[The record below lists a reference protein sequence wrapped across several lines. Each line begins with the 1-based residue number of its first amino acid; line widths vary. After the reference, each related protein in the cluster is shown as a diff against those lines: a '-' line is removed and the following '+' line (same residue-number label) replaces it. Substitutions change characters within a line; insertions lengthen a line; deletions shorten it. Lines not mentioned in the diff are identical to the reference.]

1 VSGIDVTAA
10 RGWFRFWFEPT
21 SPIDLGISRVLF
33 FGGVLL
39 AYGWTDFS
47 EWGQVAPEFWMP
59 LPAFS
64 VLGLHAVGPGGLKIL
79 QLVWRLALVASAIG
93 WQTRLSMWIAFV
105 LGFYLL
111 GLPHNFGHTFHFD
124 ATLVI
129 AMGILACSRAGDACS
144 VDAALDGSTRRPSGE
159 YTWPVRA
166 VWVAMSLVFLAAGIA
181 KLRYGGLAWIYS
193 SNLSIVLNRAAYH
206 VSDAD
211 PITGL
216 GLWIAAHGW
225 ASRAIAAMTV
235 IVELGFVASLFSRT
249 ARLILVPSAAAML
262 LGIRV
267 LMGPTFGAFLILNV
281 FWVPWSA
288 ALEAIAARVKL
299 RPRTTAAT
307 TTTSDVSPTL

>member
-1 VSGIDVTAA
+1 MGVA
-10 RGWFRFWFEPT
+10 RGWFRFWFEPS
-21 SPIDLGISRVLF
+21 SPVDLGVSRLLF
-33 FGGVLL
+33 FSGVLL

-47 EWGQVAPEFWMP
+47 AWGLVAPEFWMP
-59 LPAFS
+59 LPAFTL
-64 VLGLHAVGPGGLKIL
+64 LGLHPASTGGLAIL
-79 QLVWRLALVASAIG
+79 QMLWRIALVASAIG
-93 WQTRLSMWIAFV
+93 WHTRVSMWLSFV

-144 VDAALDGSTRRPSGE
+144 VDAALDKSTHRASGD

-193 SNLSIVLNRAAYH
+193 SNLSIVLNRAPYH

-225 ASRAIAAMTV
+225 ASRTMAAVTV
-235 IVELGFVASLFSRT
+235 IVEAGFVTSLFSRT
-249 ARLILVPSAAAML
+249 ARMILVPSAAAML

-267 LMGPTFGAFLILNV
+267 LMGPTFGGFLILNV

-288 ALEAIAARVKL
+288 ILDAVSARVNVRA
-299 RPRTTAAT
+299 RPAAA
-307 TTTSDVSPTL
+307 TTTSDVSSTL